1 LDKPDEQR
9 RAQEAMNAIHDTA
22 VKALETDSL
31 DKLREALELI
41 VSISRY
47 GQDIRTEAERR

>member
-1 LDKPDEQR
+1 MDEPYEQR
-9 RAQEAMNAIHDTA
+9 RKQEAMNAIHDTA
-22 VKALETDSL
+22 VKALESDTL
-31 DKLREALELI
+31 DKLRAALELI